1 MPLEASRALLRKSRP
16 STDEVRAIVARIGGV
31 LLAGRGYSPENN
43 RMVVFGADHSC
54 NAPHADHLGRPEMH
68 PHAAMVLAVRCLGY
82 LLNNPHGAGGWKM
95 ETA

>member
-1 MPLEASRALLRKSRP
+1 MLLESRP
-16 STDEVRAIVARIGGV
+16 STGKARAIVARIGGV

-54 NAPHADHLGRPEMH
+54 NAQHADHLGRPEMH
-68 PHAAMVLAVRCLGY
+68 PHWAMVFAVRCLGD
-82 LLNNPHGAGGWKM
+82 LLNNPHVAGGWKM